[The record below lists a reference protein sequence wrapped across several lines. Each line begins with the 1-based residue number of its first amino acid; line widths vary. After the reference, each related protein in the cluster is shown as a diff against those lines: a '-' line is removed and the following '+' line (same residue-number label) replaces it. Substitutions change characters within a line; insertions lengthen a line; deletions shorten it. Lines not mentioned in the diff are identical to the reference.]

1 MDPDA
6 LRRRRWLT
14 VVVMMAT
21 IMQALDGTIANV
33 ALPNIQGSL
42 SATQEQVAWVI
53 TSYIVSAAIATPL
66 AGFCAVRFG
75 VRRILVSSV
84 IGFTIASML
93 CGAAQTLPQLVA
105 FRTLQGVC
113 GAALVPLSQTL
124 MMEAYPR
131 EEQGK
136 AMAMW
141 GVGTMLGP
149 ITGPTLGGWLTDEYS
164 WRWVFY
170 INLPVGI
177 LCAVGLMILIKNKA
191 SDTPRPFDLLGFTL
205 LSIAI
210 GTFQLM
216 LDRGEQIDWFGSRE
230 IVVEA
235 AVAGVAAAMFVI
247 HMLSSDHPFLPRDL
261 FRDRNL
267 MLGIIFTAITGLLM
281 IVTAT
286 LLPPFLQQ
294 LKGYPVFTTGVVMA
308 PRGIGTMISMFM
320 VSRLIG
326 KVDARWL
333 IAIGLSLCGI
343 SLYDMTQFSIDVSEG
358 RVIWNGFMQGIGLG
372 LVFPP
377 LTTLAFAT
385 VPARIRTEGAAINA
399 LMRNLGA
406 SIGVAVLV
414 ALLDRNTQVNRS
426 VLAEH
431 LTPFS
436 PLWRFGTTP
445 IENGIPVDRSRII
458 THMTPF
464 GGGWPYGSVPVDD
477 PSKLIGMWGEEL
489 NRQASM
495 IAYLNDFRV
504 LAVAAV
510 VFIPL
515 LFFMRRQAQYARPSR
530 R

>member
-1 MDPDA
+1 
-6 LRRRRWLT
+6 
-14 VVVMMAT
+14 
-21 IMQALDGTIANV
+21 
-33 ALPNIQGSL
+33 
-42 SATQEQVAWVI
+42 
-53 TSYIVSAAIATPL
+53 
-66 AGFCAVRFG
+66 
-75 VRRILVSSV
+75 
-84 IGFTIASML
+84 
-93 CGAAQTLPQLVA
+93 
-105 FRTLQGVC
+105 
-113 GAALVPLSQTL
+113 
-124 MMEAYPR
+124 
-131 EEQGK
+131 
-136 AMAMW
+136 
-141 GVGTMLGP
+141 
-149 ITGPTLGGWLTDEYS
+149 
-164 WRWVFY
+164 
-170 INLPVGI
+170 
-177 LCAVGLMILIKNKA
+177 
-191 SDTPRPFDLLGFTL
+191 
-205 LSIAI
+205 
-210 GTFQLM
+210 
-216 LDRGEQIDWFGSRE
+216 
-230 IVVEA
+230 
-235 AVAGVAAAMFVI
+235 
-247 HMLSSDHPFLPRDL
+247 
-261 FRDRNL
+261 
-267 MLGIIFTAITGLLM
+267 M

-294 LKGYPVFTTGVVMA
+294 LKGYPVFTTGIVMA

-358 RVIWNGFMQGIGLG
+358 QVIWNGFMQGIGLG

-414 ALLDRNTQVNRS
+414 AMLDRNTQINRS
-426 VLAEH
+426 TLAEY

-445 IENGIPVDRSRII
+445 IENGIPVDRARI
-458 THMTPF
+458 TAHMTPF

-510 VFIPL
+510 IFIPL